1 MGKLRSA
8 VLGLTVAAGLLPGT
22 ALAATLGEAR
32 IGFTAERTLVID
44 GKSYTGKIW
53 TMPGKER
60 HEQAIQ
66 GFQPVFLLRADNPI
80 GEIVVPQLHTVVQF
94 AMPPELRLLGAPD
107 LKKNP
112 LGEEP
117 VNGIGTT
124 KYAIDQTVPEGH
136 AAGALWLSRDGI
148 PMRLAGRFTARNGK
162 VSTVRWE
169 LRHVKIGPQPAPLFE
184 APQGYS
190 KLPPEAVAPL
200 LGIRLKAAPGH

>member
-1 MGKLRSA
+1 MRA
-8 VLGLTVAAGLLPGT
+8 FRYVLLSLLLAPGLAAG
-22 ALAATLGEAR
+22 ATLGEAK
-32 IGFTAERTLVID
+32 IGFSADRVLVID
-44 GKSYTGKIW
+44 GRSYRGKIW

-112 LGEEP
+112 LGEET
-117 VNGIGTT
+117 VNGIATT
-124 KYAIDQTVPEGH
+124 KYKIDETVPQGH
-136 AAGALWLSRDGI
+136 AEGMLWLSRDGI
-148 PMRLAGRFTARNGK
+148 PMRLTGSFTAQNGK
-162 VSTVRWE
+162 VSTIRWE
-169 LRHVKIGPQPAPLFE
+169 LNHVKIGPQPAAVFE
-184 APQGYS
+184 PPEGFS

-200 LGIRLKAAPGH
+200 LGLRLKSAANH